1 MSPVV
6 YSILH
11 VISILVLTGYTF
23 YAFGA
28 PADTKKRV
36 MIITGFAS
44 LLALVAGFGLQA
56 KLNVGWPGW
65 LIDSLLAGTFGP
77 GGIRL
82 SASRC
87 GGSAG
92 SGDNRARHDRCG
104 DGLHQTVLN
113 GSEAQ
118 REQIFAGG
126 YRADA
131 GGRCRGLRTSR
142 VSVLLCN
149 G

>member
-65 LIDSLLAGTFGP
+65 LIVKILCWLGLSALAGF
-77 GGIRL
+77 
-82 SASRC
+82 
-87 GGSAG
+87 
-92 SGDNRARHDRCG
+92 
-104 DGLHQTVLN
+104 
-113 GSEAQ
+113 
-118 REQIFAGG
+118 G
-126 YRADA
+126 YRRRGAA
-131 GGRCRGLRTSR
+131 GTLAVVTI
-142 VSVLLCN
+142 VLVTIAVVMVYTKPF
-149 G
+149 